1 MGKDYLS
8 NREYDVMEALWSTD
22 KPLSAGDI
30 VDRTGLSQASVLPLL
45 KRLIDKQ
52 YVEISAIVPHAK
64 TYVRIFRAT
73 KGKDE
78 MIKKQ
83 IEAYLQVAENPRP
96 FVRSVMASLLDDE
109 KHSEDIILEL
119 EKLIDERKHGH

>member
-1 MGKDYLS
+1 
-8 NREYDVMEALWSTD
+8 
-22 KPLSAGDI
+22 
-30 VDRTGLSQASVLPLL
+30 
-45 KRLIDKQ
+45 
-52 YVEISAIVPHAK
+52 
-64 TYVRIFRAT
+64 
-73 KGKDE
+73 